1 MIRWRG
7 ITLILAVGLVVASS
21 ALARVESVA
30 AVTPTVIEDAVV
42 VLNLPEAEVRYGE
55 ADGSVSAAYF
65 DWSDGD
71 QSSGGYRLPG
81 RGRAQ
86 YIAGFAGGNATAV
99 IAADGGCAVKSVT
112 GAVWC
117 FGRNSLDGDGT
128 RRDIPVPRLV
138 PGIAASNL
146 EYVSTYN
153 NWTLRFYPSAGE
165 DEELT
170 SNFSFNGMC
179 ALTTG
184 GNVNCWGKNGTESI
198 LAPTTIV
205 EGNVAQLHPNG
216 AITTEGRILGWS
228 TLPVDGESEIALR
241 QIGQLP
247 SGTAV
252 STASIERAFVSGRQ
266 YSYQYFNDW
275 NDYVHERRSVPQF
288 FGMVNGV
295 PATILGW
302 GLEPLATTF
311 AGQFSGVD
319 ELNFG
324 VLTSDPVLAD
334 AFSHLGDV
342 EIRELDVAGNW
353 IPTNSDVCIRDDRAI
368 SCAQDYE
375 SSSSSNS
382 GSVTQDGSQIYNWD
396 QYRTIL
402 VPEFE
407 PRFVLPSESI
417 AGPDSTVATG
427 EWACSILAT
436 DSVSCG
442 PVAWYETPDP
452 ADSKWGYSSDA
463 FVRND
468 RNLDGYLT
476 LGTELPI
483 SCGVGFQCDFDAEK
497 LSIVGNYVT
506 AIGTLTRTPRTSVTV
521 GGAVAFDD
529 GTVVS
534 GGTVSWRSSDGLL
547 SSSASIQSN
556 GIFSLPAR
564 SGDGRISFGV
574 NYENYVGCPA
584 AWSEVEVVEMEQ
596 RACVTQLQSATIDV
610 ALTGS
615 LTGRQVTLPTVV
627 GEPRTISL
635 RFGDGETP
643 IAGVRLSGS
652 AQGECVITEAVGLG
666 GLYACPSFHIG
677 NYEGERPTL
686 KTGADGTATIW
697 MPTGEDVA
705 LTASMIEADGITW
718 SDTLDSFYDD
728 GSNPD
733 PYLFPGLIV
742 AETPAPMTILRGQL
756 ATIDS
761 AVLVDGI
768 DPAYGLNAA
777 LEPVDS
783 VNSTCAS
790 TDELQDT
797 SDESGEV
804 TFTACPSGSG
814 EWKVVSTDG
823 SFFPSAPFEITVTS
837 PPMVSSISLRGA
849 TLGEAFSSS
858 VFSYDGY
865 FTGSSVRFTVRLELA
880 ARRARVR
887 AAACSRPTS
896 GVRSCTVSVALNGVT
911 DVYTFNLRRNP

>member
-7 ITLILAVGLVVASS
+7 ITSILTLVLAVGSS
-21 ALARVESVA
+21 ALARVSPVA
-30 AVTPTVIEDAVV
+30 AVTSTVIEDAVV
-42 VLNLPEAEVRYGE
+42 VLNLHYADAWDWEGGEVRY
-55 ADGSVSAAYF
+55 F
-65 DWSDGD
+65 DWNNDDWYGSE
-71 QSSGGYRLPG
+71 GYRLPS

-86 YIAGFAGGNATAV
+86 YISGFGGGNQSAV
-99 IAADGGCAVKSVT
+99 VTSDGGCAVKSAT

-128 RRDIPVPRLV
+128 RRDIPVPRIV

-146 EYVSTYN
+146 EYVSAYSSWGLQFDPRT
-153 NWTLRFYPSAGE
+153 G
-165 DEELT
+165 DGEEL
-170 SNFSFNGMC
+170 SSFFNFNGIC
-179 ALTTG
+179 VLTTS
-184 GNVNCWGKNGTESI
+184 GNVSCWGKNGSQSI

-205 EGNVAQLHPNG
+205 EGNVAQLDANG
-216 AITTEGRILGWS
+216 AITTDGRILGWS
-228 TLPVDGESEIALR
+228 SLPIDGESEIALR

-247 SGTAV
+247 VGTSVGAV
-252 STASIERAFVSGRQ
+252 NIEYAIQLGQ
-266 YSYQYFNDW
+266 YSYQYSYKDLNFSVQENR
-275 NDYVHERRSVPQF
+275 NVPQF
-288 FGMVNGV
+288 FGMIDGV
-295 PATILGW
+295 PVTLLGW

-311 AGQFSGVD
+311 AGQLSAVD

-324 VLTSDPVLAD
+324 VLPSDPALAD
-334 AFSHLGDV
+334 AYSHLSDV
-342 EIRELDVAGNW
+342 EIRELEIAGD
-353 IPTNSDVCIRDDRAI
+353 ILPTSSALCIRDEQAI
-368 SCAQDYE
+368 ICARDWEQSYFEND
-375 SSSSSNS
+375 
-382 GSVTQDGSQIYNWD
+382 GSITQDGSNIYYWN
-396 QYRTIL
+396 QSRRL
-402 VPEFE
+402 RMPKFQ
-407 PRFVLPSESI
+407 PRFLLAVGSI
-417 AGPDSTVATG
+417 EGSGNAVATR

-436 DSVSCG
+436 NRVSCG

-452 ADSKWGYSSDA
+452 ADSHWVYSSDA

-476 LGTELPI
+476 LGTEMPI
-483 SCGVGFQCDFDAEK
+483 NCGVGFQCDFDAEN
-497 LSIVGNYVT
+497 LSISGNYVT

-521 GGAVAFDD
+521 SGSVGFDD
-529 GTVVS
+529 GTAVS

-547 SSSASIQSN
+547 SSSTTIQPN
-556 GIFSLPAR
+556 GSFSLSAR

-574 NYENYVGCPA
+574 NYGDYVGCPA
-584 AWSEVEVVEMEQ
+584 AWSEVEVVDLEQ
-596 RACVTQLQSATIDV
+596 PACVTQLESATIDV

-627 GEPRTISL
+627 GESRTISL

-666 GLYACPSFHIG
+666 GLYACPSYYVR
-677 NYEGERPTL
+677 NQYGERPTL
-686 KTGADGTATIW
+686 KTDADGTATIW

-728 GSNPD
+728 GPNPD

-742 AETPAPMTILRGQL
+742 AETPEPMTILRGHM
-756 ATIDS
+756 ATVDS

-777 LEPVDS
+777 LEPVDA

-790 TDELQDT
+790 SDELQDT
-797 SDESGEV
+797 SDEVGEV
-804 TFTACPSGSG
+804 TFTACPSGTG
-814 EWKVVSTDG
+814 EWRVVSTDG

-837 PPMVSSISLRGA
+837 PPMVSSISPRGA
-849 TLGEAFSSS
+849 TLDEAFSPSD
-858 VFSYDGY
+858 FSYEGY
-865 FTGSSVRFTVRLELA
+865 FTGSSVRFTVRLQPD

-887 AAACSRPTS
+887 AAACRRPTS
-896 GVRSCTVSVALNGVT
+896 GERSCTVSVTLNGVT
-911 DVYTFNLRRNP
+911 DVYTFNLRQNP

>member
-1 MIRWRG
+1 
-7 ITLILAVGLVVASS
+7 
-21 ALARVESVA
+21 
-30 AVTPTVIEDAVV
+30 
-42 VLNLPEAEVRYGE
+42 
-55 ADGSVSAAYF
+55 
-65 DWSDGD
+65 
-71 QSSGGYRLPG
+71 
-81 RGRAQ
+81 
-86 YIAGFAGGNATAV
+86 
-99 IAADGGCAVKSVT
+99 
-112 GAVWC
+112 
-117 FGRNSLDGDGT
+117 
-128 RRDIPVPRLV
+128 
-138 PGIAASNL
+138 
-146 EYVSTYN
+146 
-153 NWTLRFYPSAGE
+153 
-165 DEELT
+165 
-170 SNFSFNGMC
+170 
-179 ALTTG
+179 
-184 GNVNCWGKNGTESI
+184 
-198 LAPTTIV
+198 
-205 EGNVAQLHPNG
+205 
-216 AITTEGRILGWS
+216 
-228 TLPVDGESEIALR
+228 
-241 QIGQLP
+241 
-247 SGTAV
+247 
-252 STASIERAFVSGRQ
+252 
-266 YSYQYFNDW
+266 
-275 NDYVHERRSVPQF
+275 
-288 FGMVNGV
+288 
-295 PATILGW
+295 
-302 GLEPLATTF
+302 
-311 AGQFSGVD
+311 
-319 ELNFG
+319 
-324 VLTSDPVLAD
+324 
-334 AFSHLGDV
+334 
-342 EIRELDVAGNW
+342 
-353 IPTNSDVCIRDDRAI
+353 
-368 SCAQDYE
+368 
-375 SSSSSNS
+375 
-382 GSVTQDGSQIYNWD
+382 
-396 QYRTIL
+396 
-402 VPEFE
+402 
-407 PRFVLPSESI
+407 
-417 AGPDSTVATG
+417 
-427 EWACSILAT
+427 
-436 DSVSCG
+436 
-442 PVAWYETPDP
+442 
-452 ADSKWGYSSDA
+452 
-463 FVRND
+463 
-468 RNLDGYLT
+468 
-476 LGTELPI
+476 
-483 SCGVGFQCDFDAEK
+483 
-497 LSIVGNYVT
+497 
-506 AIGTLTRTPRTSVTV
+506 V

-814 EWKVVSTDG
+814 EWRVVSTDG

-887 AAACSRPTS
+887 AAACRRPTS

>member
-7 ITLILAVGLVVASS
+7 ITLILAVALASGS
-21 ALARVESVA
+21 SVLARVEPVA
-30 AVTPTVIEDAVV
+30 AVTSTVIEGAVV
-42 VLNLPEAEVRYGE
+42 VLNLPEANVGDWEDYGQPFARY
-55 ADGSVSAAYF
+55 Y
-65 DWSDGD
+65 DWSGGD
-71 QSSGGYRLPG
+71 SGDGYRLPHP
-81 RGRAQ
+81 GRAQ
-86 YIAGFAGGNATAV
+86 YIAGFASGNATAV

-117 FGRNSLDGDGT
+117 FGRNDLDGDGT
-128 RRDIPVPRLV
+128 RRDRPVPKIL

-146 EYVSTYN
+146 EYVSTSS
-153 NWTLRFYPSAGE
+153 NWSLRFYPSAGE

-252 STASIERAFVSGRQ
+252 STASIERAFVSNRQ
-266 YSYQYFNDW
+266 YSYQYFNGW
-275 NDYVHERRSVPQF
+275 NDYVYERRYVPQF

-353 IPTNSDVCIRDDRAI
+353 IPTNSHVCIRDDRAI

-382 GSVTQDGSQIYNWD
+382 GSVTQDGSQIYYWD

-452 ADSKWGYSSDA
+452 ADSQWRYSSDA

-556 GIFSLPAR
+556 GSFSLPAR

-627 GEPRTISL
+627 GESRTISL

-666 GLYACPSFHIG
+666 GLYACPSFYVG
-677 NYEGERPTL
+677 EGPTL
-686 KTGADGTATIW
+686 KTDADGTATIW

-728 GSNPD
+728 GPNPE

-742 AETPAPMTILRGQL
+742 AETPEPMTILRGQM

-777 LEPVDS
+777 LTPIDA

-790 TDELQDT
+790 SDELQDT
-797 SDESGEV
+797 SDEVGEV

-814 EWKVVSTDG
+814 EWRVVSTDG

-849 TLGEAFSSS
+849 TLDEAFSASD
-858 VFSYDGY
+858 FSYEGH
-865 FTGSSVRFTVRLELA
+865 FTGSSVRFTVRLESA
-880 ARRARVR
+880 ARRARVTTPR
-887 AAACSRPTS
+887 CSRPIS